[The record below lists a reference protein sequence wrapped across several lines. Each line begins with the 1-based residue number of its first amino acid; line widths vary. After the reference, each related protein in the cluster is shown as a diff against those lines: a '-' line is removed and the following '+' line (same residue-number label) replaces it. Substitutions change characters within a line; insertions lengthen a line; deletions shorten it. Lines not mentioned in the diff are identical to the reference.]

1 MVDGGKARW
10 PLPSICFPWRD
21 DGSEVRVETSK
32 MYRQQAVDCLQF
44 ANEASDAYVK
54 IALTELSIEFL
65 RKAEAAEQAA
75 DKPTDE
81 NLGERV

>member
-1 MVDGGKARW
+1 LFGFSQVFFVKGVSAAGRRMLAIRERSQRR
-10 PLPSICFPWRD
+10 LR
-21 DGSEVRVETSK
+21 
-32 MYRQQAVDCLQF
+32 
-44 ANEASDAYVK
+44 K